1 MVKNG
6 LTARRWAVIILDKKV
21 EKSIDNITCPSA
33 WEGGVSMEKAMEK
46 KEACENCT
54 YNHYTRKWY
63 CLVMDD
69 YVPRGGHCSEYEV
82 RKDAGGCSE
91 RVWR

>member
-1 MVKNG
+1 
-6 LTARRWAVIILDKKV
+6 
-21 EKSIDNITCPSA
+21 
-33 WEGGVSMEKAMEK
+33 MEKAMEK

-69 YVPRGGHCSEYEV
+69 YVQRGSRCSEYEV
-82 RKDAGGCSE
+82 KKDAGGCSE
-91 RVWR
+91 EVWR